1 MGQGIIRFRPR
12 PARACRKRPKWSGRK
27 SDVEHVTDVETFSRA
42 FAVVG
47 ETRLLAQVHQPR
59 SASERAGKGIVM
71 VHGGAWTSNDRL
83 SPHVL
88 CDALARRGLT
98 VFSLDFR
105 DGRTGR
111 HPCAVQDITAGIRF
125 VRAHADEF
133 GIDAERI
140 GLIGSSSG
148 GHLVLLAAAQPDV
161 PAHRGTAIIRGNST
175 DAAENI
181 SAEVACVVAL
191 WPVSDPLVRFR
202 HAHDTGREEL
212 IAAHLK
218 YYNDEQHMHD
228 ASVQRMLAAGEAQT
242 LPPLLVVQP
251 GEDRNVPQPMTLD
264 LLREWQNAG
273 GALQYLFYPGLP
285 HAFAYE
291 ASRETTQL
299 ERDMWPFLDHCLAVG
314 TS

>member
-1 MGQGIIRFRPR
+1 MIDI
-12 PARACRKRPKWSGRK
+12 
-27 SDVEHVTDVETFSRA
+27 ETFSRA
-42 FAVVG
+42 FAVAG
-47 ETRLLAQVHQPR
+47 ETRLLAQVHQPQGVGD
-59 SASERAGKGIVM
+59 RAGKGIVM
-71 VHGGAWTSNDRL
+71 VHGGAWTTNDRL
-83 SPHVL
+83 SPHVM

-125 VRAHADEF
+125 ARAHAEEF
-133 GIDAERI
+133 GIDGNEI

-161 PAHRGTAIIRGNST
+161 PAHRGTAIVRGG
-175 DAAENI
+175 DI
-181 SAEVACVVAL
+181 DSADDVSAQVACVVAL
-191 WPVSDPLVRFR
+191 WPVSDPLVRFQ

-218 YYNDEQHMHD
+218 YYADEAHMHQ

-242 LPPLLVVQP
+242 VPPLLVVQP
-251 GEDRNVPQPMTLD
+251 GEDRNVPQTMTLD

-291 ASRETTQL
+291 ESPETTQL
-299 ERDMWPFLDHCLAVG
+299 EQDIWPFLNQYLDVG
-314 TS
+314 PF

>member
-1 MGQGIIRFRPR
+1 MPEMDQPE
-12 PARACRKRPKWSGRK
+12 
-27 SDVEHVTDVETFSRA
+27 SDLQHVTDIETFSRA
-42 FAVVG
+42 FAVAG

-83 SPHVL
+83 SPYVL
-88 CDALARRGLT
+88 CDALAGRGLS

-133 GIDAERI
+133 GIDAEQI

-161 PAHRGTAIIRGNST
+161 AAHRGTPIVRAGGI
-175 DAAENI
+175 DAAEEI

-191 WPVSDPLVRFR
+191 WPVSDPLVRFQ

-212 IAAHLK
+212 IAAHLR
-218 YYNDEQHMHD
+218 YYNDEDHMHQ

-242 LPPLLVVQP
+242 VPPLLVVQP

-291 ASRETTQL
+291 ASPETTRL
-299 ERDMWPFLDHCLAVG
+299 EQDIWPFLDHHLAVG
-314 TS
+314 RS